1 MVRPAK
7 LVVKMLI
14 FEKSAR
20 VVADVSQYL
29 AITKVSLAKHFL
41 VLKAVLIVIHPKN
54 VTSVFLTFTSST
66 MVTAKANVQKD
77 TSVNNLATPANA
89 VLMIALLARE
99 CMFVIAA
106 VQILIIDS

>member
-1 MVRPAK
+1 
-7 LVVKMLI
+7 
-14 FEKSAR
+14 
-20 VVADVSQYL
+20 
-29 AITKVSLAKHFL
+29 
-41 VLKAVLIVIHPKN
+41 
-54 VTSVFLTFTSST
+54 
-66 MVTAKANVQKD
+66 MVTARANVQKD